1 MIENVQVWKP
11 GSKVLVLFGIIGL
24 SKEETASKIQ
34 PNYCESFEKVI
45 SDIKNQNS
53 TAKEKKIIIV
63 SEDISTTLKEVNIE
77 ERLAVPSSASFPT
90 EKDDFILDEDKIVS
104 KIKEH
109 DPDILILAF
118 DFSSTNK
125 LNTH

>member
-1 MIENVQVWKP
+1 M
-11 GSKVLVLFGIIGL
+11 FGNFGQ
-24 SKEETASKIQ
+24 SKEDKDEKIQ
-34 PNYCESFEKVI
+34 PNYCASFEKVI

-53 TAKEKKIIIV
+53 TAKEKKIVIA

-90 EKDDFILDEDKIVS
+90 ENDDFILDEDKIVS

-125 LNTH
+125 LNTHLRAHGVYANLMVQADL